1 MENGFVREADDRI
14 EEMQH
19 WFNQH
24 SFLVAAAACLLLLTV
39 FLLRDGLRP
48 ADLLALG
55 ALCLGLALAYSL
67 LRPGKGTP
75 ASAQELRRQIGQ
87 GRPVLLEFQSPY

>member
-1 MENGFVREADDRI
+1 
-14 EEMQH
+14 MQH

-24 SFLVAAAACLLLLTV
+24 SFLLAAAAALLLLAAL
-39 FLLRDGLRP
+39 LLRDGLRP

-55 ALCLGLALAYSL
+55 ALCLGLALAYAL
-67 LRPGKGTP
+67 LRPGESTG
-75 ASAQELRRQIGQ
+75 AQAQDVRRQIGQ